1 MKHPCRPPRN
11 SPLFMLSVMMALM
24 AAMMWQPGSALAQA
38 EGFDTRATHAIIMDS
53 RSGAVLLEK
62 NPDEPFPPASMTK
75 IMTMLLVYEK
85 LKEGSLK
92 LTDTFTISEHAWRT
106 GGAPSG
112 SSTMYAELGSSVALA
127 DLIPGAVVQSGN
139 DAVIAIAEGIAGSE
153 ERYAALM
160 TARARELGLTRS
172 EFRNVTGLPAE
183 GHVSTVRELA
193 SLARYLIEV
202 FPDQYKYYSQ
212 PEFTWNNI
220 RQRNRNPLLGNYPG
234 ADGVKTGFI
243 SESGYSMI
251 GSAEREG
258 RRLVVVVAGLKSA
271 REREEEV
278 TRLLDYGFRQFRR
291 VQLFATGDT
300 VGQARVWG
308 GEQSTVRL
316 VAGADIVT
324 SMSDQEL
331 AAAEARLVY
340 KGPLVAP
347 VKAGTE
353 IGKVMIYASGKLVSS
368 GPVIVRDSVEPT
380 GSIWSRALDSALFMT
395 FGG

>member
-1 MKHPCRPPRN
+1 
-11 SPLFMLSVMMALM
+11 MLSVMMALM

-139 DAVIAIAEGIAGSE
+139 DAVIAIAEGVAGSE

-291 VQLFATGDT
+291 VQLFVTGDT

>member
-1 MKHPCRPPRN
+1 
-11 SPLFMLSVMMALM
+11 MMALM

-139 DAVIAIAEGIAGSE
+139 DAVIAIAEGVAGSE

-291 VQLFATGDT
+291 VQLFVTGDT